1 MGVAAAAAALL
12 CGCQR
17 REQPRLLASQF
28 HTRLVG
34 ERGAARGAALAAA
47 ELARK
52 KVLFR
57 VNEDVS
63 YLWSVMRQDAEAMRR
78 IGEYAEAGELTPP
91 NVVAMRLDDAADAHR
106 AHDANETPGKIVLE
120 P

>member
-1 MGVAAAAAALL
+1 MV
-12 CGCQR
+12 
-17 REQPRLLASQF
+17 
-28 HTRLVG
+28 
-34 ERGAARGAALAAA
+34 RGAALAAA
-47 ELARK
+47 EPARK

-63 YLWSVMRQDAEAMRR
+63 YMWTVMRQDAEAMRR

-106 AHDANETPGKIVLE
+106 AASRGMGSTISSAGRGARSARSFVRARSALSLIHI
-120 P
+120 

>member
-1 MGVAAAAAALL
+1 M
-12 CGCQR
+12 
-17 REQPRLLASQF
+17 
-28 HTRLVG
+28 
-34 ERGAARGAALAAA
+34 
-47 ELARK
+47 
-52 KVLFR
+52 LFR

-63 YLWSVMRQDAEAMRR
+63 YAWSVMRQDAEAMRR

-106 AHDANETPGKIVLE
+106 AHDANETRGKIVLE

>member
-1 MGVAAAAAALL
+1 
-12 CGCQR
+12 
-17 REQPRLLASQF
+17 
-28 HTRLVG
+28 
-34 ERGAARGAALAAA
+34 
-47 ELARK
+47 
-52 KVLFR
+52 
-57 VNEDVS
+57 
-63 YLWSVMRQDAEAMRR
+63 MRQDAEAMRR